1 MICNHQYNSM
11 AKYTKSRTWGV
22 VVYPESAPEN
32 WVEILDESRIQFA
45 VSPLHDKDVNPDGE
59 IKKSHWHVILC
70 WDGPVTDVAVK
81 KLTDKIEAPN
91 PIKLESV
98 RGAYRY
104 FTHMDHPDKYQY
116 DDKEIKVFNGFDISS
131 YIALTKEERYEAIT
145 AIIRY
150 INENKVTEYLD
161 LLNELMTHDYS
172 LFKVACDNTILFT
185 SVIRSNRH
193 KTDR

>member
-1 MICNHQYNSM
+1 
-11 AKYTKSRTWGV
+11 V